1 MTAIHTHVDL
11 SPTTKKC
18 NKPTKEIQPAS
29 HVPQPFA
36 IHLHFFFILG
46 NPFAMDKFCVI
57 FLFNF
62 FANYLPGPHHEAETG
77 ATIKSAHITCEVR
90 PLGSVIA
97 TKLAVLP
104 IVFDEN
110 QHLLINF
117 KINSDQCIPFQ
128 ALREIWRW
136 CHRFYDAIVPV

>member
-18 NKPTKEIQPAS
+18 NKPTKEFQPAS

-46 NPFAMDKFCVI
+46 NPFAMDKFCVDFFCSI
-57 FLFNF
+57 SLQIIINF
-62 FANYLPGPHHEAETG
+62 ETG

-104 IVFDEN
+104 IVFEEN